1 MAILMLAFLSSPV
14 GWLVGMNLATRLDP
28 GIVSRDEGESLTEN
42 AFNIQLRS
50 WNGCVGIKL
59 TGILPWS
66 TRNQSERRETI
77 EDETSLLSKMFSLDF
92 KSQGVILLKKKKPFW
107 IVCTP
112 RTETHN

>member
-1 MAILMLAFLSSPV
+1 MKWI
-14 GWLVGMNLATRLDP
+14 
-28 GIVSRDEGESLTEN
+28 
-42 AFNIQLRS
+42 
-50 WNGCVGIKL
+50 VGIKL